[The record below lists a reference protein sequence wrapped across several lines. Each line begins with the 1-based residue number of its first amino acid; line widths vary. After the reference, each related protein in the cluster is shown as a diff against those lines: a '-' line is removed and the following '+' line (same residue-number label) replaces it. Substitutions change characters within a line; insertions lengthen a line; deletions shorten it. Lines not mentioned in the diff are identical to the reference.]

1 MYKTNSHHRRI
12 VAGCLL
18 VSSLGMFA
26 GCRAAA
32 PVRMP
37 CWPWTHGGT
46 QAGEIVTEPTPV
58 EKSYKNTTL
67 PAPTGELL
75 PAPPIPTFESST
87 EDLNRLPPA
96 PAPMPDEV
104 APAPNLQEDAEPLPR
119 LDQPAPEMLE
129 EFPKLGPETNSNKP
143 VKVPGRKVTSNLPF
157 GHVPLK
163 DRNDTAVELKS
174 SSSALSGQTPKVDPS
189 RGVRRTR
196 FR

>member
-1 MYKTNSHHRRI
+1 
-12 VAGCLL
+12 
-18 VSSLGMFA
+18 
-26 GCRAAA
+26 
-32 PVRMP
+32 
-37 CWPWTHGGT
+37 
-46 QAGEIVTEPTPV
+46 VTEPTPV

-119 LDQPAPEMLE
+119 LDQPAPEKLE